1 MYEEGIRGWF
11 GIRMKEWRKTRII
24 EERIRELNSNC
35 EVDWTAV
42 CAHLYVLKDAT
53 TPEQLEKK
61 QNSTMVLQSHLKA
74 FTVQIKCLRPLIKI
88 NFDEHSMVRAS

>member
-11 GIRMKEWRKTRII
+11 GVGMKEWRKTRII
-24 EERIRELNSNC
+24 EERVRELNSNC

-53 TPEQLEKK
+53 TPE
-61 QNSTMVLQSHLKA
+61 
-74 FTVQIKCLRPLIKI
+74 
-88 NFDEHSMVRAS
+88 